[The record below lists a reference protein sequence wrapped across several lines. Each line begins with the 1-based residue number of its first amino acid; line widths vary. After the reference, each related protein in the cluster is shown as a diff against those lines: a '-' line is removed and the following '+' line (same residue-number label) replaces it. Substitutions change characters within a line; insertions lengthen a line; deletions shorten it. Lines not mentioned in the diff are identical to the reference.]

1 MQQRAGLLFL
11 AKTTSRILLILE
23 DSKWTVPTFARKST
37 LLEDAEELLNSY
49 SKGRIVPI
57 ELYLSEDRGFEY
69 GTYVCLVEQE
79 FLTTAAATIAW
90 SSLDHLPKQ
99 LHNGL
104 KATLNNTLIRTKIET
119 VLELEMSNLLEKSS
133 RFQEDYTRYQ
143 SIIAEMP
150 EGDFKQDVN
159 QLLKKLVVEIKKL
172 DSMHMEMVYTRQLPS
187 MGTDMKQEITT
198 IRKNLETKIKDYQQ
212 SK

>member
-23 DSKWTVPTFARKST
+23 DSKWTVPTFPRKST
-37 LLEDAEELLNSY
+37 LLDDAEGLLNSY

-79 FLTTAAATIAW
+79 FLTIAKETIAW
-90 SSLDHLPKQ
+90 SDLDHLPKQ

-119 VLELEMSNLLEKSS
+119 VLELENV
-133 RFQEDYTRYQ
+133 Q
-143 SIIAEMP
+143 P
-150 EGDFKQDVN
+150 
-159 QLLKKLVVEIKKL
+159 
-172 DSMHMEMVYTRQLPS
+172 
-187 MGTDMKQEITT
+187 
-198 IRKNLETKIKDYQQ
+198 IRKIQ
-212 SK
+212 

>member
-11 AKTTSRILLILE
+11 AKPTSRILLILE

-37 LLEDAEELLNSY
+37 LLDDASGLLEKY

-79 FLTTAAATIAW
+79 FLTTAAETVAW
-90 SSLDHLPKQ
+90 SGLDYLPKQ

-119 VLELEMSNLLEKSS
+119 VLELENVK
-133 RFQEDYTRYQ
+133 
-143 SIIAEMP
+143 P
-150 EGDFKQDVN
+150 
-159 QLLKKLVVEIKKL
+159 
-172 DSMHMEMVYTRQLPS
+172 
-187 MGTDMKQEITT
+187 
-198 IRKNLETKIKDYQQ
+198 IRKIQ
-212 SK
+212 

>member
-23 DSKWTVPTFARKST
+23 DSKWTVPTFVRKST
-37 LLEDAEELLNSY
+37 LLDDAEGLLNSY

-69 GTYVCLVEQE
+69 GTYVCLLEQE
-79 FLTTAAATIAW
+79 FLATAAETIAW

-104 KATLNNTLIRTKIET
+104 KATLNNALIRTKIET
-119 VLELEMSNLLEKSS
+119 VLELENV
-133 RFQEDYTRYQ
+133 Q
-143 SIIAEMP
+143 P
-150 EGDFKQDVN
+150 
-159 QLLKKLVVEIKKL
+159 
-172 DSMHMEMVYTRQLPS
+172 
-187 MGTDMKQEITT
+187 
-198 IRKNLETKIKDYQQ
+198 IRKIQ
-212 SK
+212 

>member
-23 DSKWTVPTFARKST
+23 DSKWTVPTFVRKST
-37 LLEDAEELLNSY
+37 LLDDAEGLLNNY

-79 FLTTAAATIAW
+79 FLTTANKTIAW
-90 SSLDHLPKQ
+90 SDLDHLPKQ

-104 KATLNNTLIRTKIET
+104 KAKLNNTLIRTKIET
-119 VLELEMSNLLEKSS
+119 VLELENV
-133 RFQEDYTRYQ
+133 Q
-143 SIIAEMP
+143 P
-150 EGDFKQDVN
+150 
-159 QLLKKLVVEIKKL
+159 
-172 DSMHMEMVYTRQLPS
+172 
-187 MGTDMKQEITT
+187 
-198 IRKNLETKIKDYQQ
+198 IRKIQ
-212 SK
+212 